1 MPKFKNVRIKMANGK
16 SRLQRARVLA
26 SGKLRFVKNKAR
38 TVHRHVKRG
47 AKHVKRRVTRRK
59 SPSRAPVRRNS
70 SSKRSKSMVGF
81 GGIKSTLNKPIIRK
95 VLMAAGLVSVAISIL
110 SIVSPRA
117 AGAVNTPIGRGAL
130 GFIAGDFVGGISNFL
145 IGGGLQ
151 SVTGALGAG
160 GGGNSA
166 VQGSAGFA

>member
-1 MPKFKNVRIKMANGK
+1 MPKFKNIRVKMANG
-16 SRLQRARVLA
+16 RTRIQRARVLA
-26 SGKLRFVKNKAR
+26 SGKLRFVKNKTRSVHKRVKSGAR
-38 TVHRHVKRG
+38 RI
-47 AKHVKRRVTRRK
+47 KRRVTRRR
-59 SPSRAPVRRNS
+59 SPSRAPISRKATT
-70 SSKRSKSMVGF
+70 KRSKSMVGF

-151 SVTGALGAG
+151 SVTGALG

-166 VQGSAGFA
+166 VQGTSGFA